1 MKRSKTESIATVVF
15 LALAG
20 CLQAFGQGA
29 TPPPTGRF
37 GLPAAKP
44 AAATASAPATAS
56 AVNNPAPAPPSA
68 PAPSAPPAQT
78 GGTGSRSLLH
88 GAVIKLVN
96 VDAVGTKQGQL
107 GKGIIECTKFQFQ
120 PTVPTDAATGR
131 PTGARKL
138 GPVTIT
144 KRYDAASIPLL
155 QALSTNEVLTS
166 VTLTFIDAGTAGTGL
181 AGKES
186 TAFTVK
192 LTNATVT
199 TVNQYFDATGLVED
213 VTFSFNKID
222 ISDPRAT
229 FTDQNGVR

>member
-1 MKRSKTESIATVVF
+1 MKRSKTGSIATAVF

-20 CLQAFGQGA
+20 CLQALGQGA

-44 AAATASAPATAS
+44 AAAAASAPATAS
-56 AVNNPAPAPPSA
+56 AVNNAAPPPPSA

-120 PTVPTDAATGR
+120 PTVPIDAATGR

-155 QALSTNEVLTS
+155 QALSTNEVLTT
-166 VTLTFIDAGTAGTGL
+166 VTLTFLDAGPTGS
-181 AGKES
+181 AITGKEI

-192 LTNATVT
+192 LSNATVT
-199 TVNQYFDATGLVED
+199 AVNQYFDTAGLVED

-222 ISDPRAT
+222 ISDSKAS
-229 FTDQNGVR
+229 FTDQNGVK